1 MPEPLYTIGHSNL
14 PMVQF
19 LSLLNGC
26 SITAVADVRS
36 QPYSRHYPQFS
47 QGALKISLQEAGIAY
62 VFLGKELG
70 ARSENPACYRHG
82 KVSYELLAKEP
93 LFSEGLNRLRKGM
106 ENHRIAIMCSEK
118 DPLNCHRAILVARR
132 LHENGTSVEHILPDG
147 NLETHAELESRML
160 KNLKMPEMELFRS
173 HKEILTEAYN
183 RQGENIAYQDES
195 MRLKEN
201 QEEGLS

>member
-1 MPEPLYTIGHSNL
+1 MPDPLYTIGHSNHL
-14 PMVQF
+14 MVQF
-19 LSLLNGC
+19 LSLLKGC
-26 SITAVADVRS
+26 GITAVADVRS

-132 LHENGTSVEHILPDG
+132 LHENGTSVEHILADG
-147 NLETHAELESRML
+147 HLESHADLESRML
-160 KNLKMPEMELFRS
+160 KILKMAEVELFRTRE
-173 HKEILTEAYN
+173 EILSEAYE
-183 RQGENIAYQDES
+183 RHGEDIAYQDDA
-195 MRLKEN
+195 MRIKEHH
-201 QEEGLS
+201 EEDLP